1 MSALKMIDC
10 APYQAR
16 MSELACA
23 KRHAASYA
31 SRHRTS
37 NARHVGTYAL
47 CHGCIEGRDRMQGA
61 GLVPVERLSRGVR
74 LTPGNSMTRPGAR

>member
-1 MSALKMIDC
+1 MSTLKMVEC
-10 APYQAR
+10 APYQGR

-37 NARHVGTYAL
+37 KVRNVGAYSL
-47 CHGCIEGRDRMQGA
+47 CFGCIEGRDRMQGA
-61 GLVPVERLSRGVR
+61 GLVPVERLSRGVK
-74 LTPGNSMTRPGAR
+74 LTPSDSMTRPGAR